1 MNQEENIIIINNEK
15 DSAMNYRERRHDD
28 WNDNYTLYR
37 DKVIT
42 NRLTQRQTVNVPLM
56 KYGMLTILKEINES
70 PLIYFENKDNNKTN
84 EILFNEVFDYYA
96 GKTKMNIKDRMDKK
110 QCILYGRT
118 FKKLNIVDGEFT
130 FEVVDPQ
137 DMLVE
142 RHVDPAMLDSARTII
157 QIGIFRTLTDI
168 LNNEDYSNRGK
179 DLLKAYV
186 GDMPIQEEESNFS
199 RFVDK
204 QKRMSDMGLID
215 AYDPVVGETY
225 IELNEVYRKE
235 YDKKLE
241 QNIIQVYVVAS
252 TDSGLIELYKKPL
265 HEVIGATEDNYWYD
279 HFPYTSWATD
289 IERTDFWSD
298 SPADIV
304 RQPNKLLNAWISQLS
319 ENRTLRNLNMHYYNA
334 SNSQFVPQT
343 FQPVAWGWYP
353 VPGNPNEL
361 IKDVQVPDLSESL
374 DEMQFVINIAEK
386 AIATSGTTGGT
397 IEDRQVTLGE
407 VQLAVANAKARTR
420 DISLFYNEDWKEFGE
435 KYVKMI
441 EAGKDKLDPIV
452 VYKKGRN
459 GKKLY
464 RKEIEV
470 GKLFTKSGY
479 DVDVKI
485 ASERQEQAIETINK
499 LQAVKSIMPNNKPL
513 NDIYEQ
519 RLLEFI
525 GLTSEEMRDVID
537 YQKSLEELSKAE
549 VPTPEELGGTMGMTP
564 QPTTRPQAPVIPQV
578 PTSPE
583 GMM

>member
-70 PLIYFENKDNNKTN
+70 PLIYFDNKDNNKTN

-130 FEVVDPQ
+130 FEIVDPQ

-142 RHVDPAMLDSARTII
+142 RHVDPAMLDSARTVI

-179 DLLKAYV
+179 ALLKGYV

-252 TDSGLIELYKKPL
+252 TDSGLI
-265 HEVIGATEDNYWYD
+265 
-279 HFPYTSWATD
+279 
-289 IERTDFWSD
+289 
-298 SPADIV
+298 
-304 RQPNKLLNAWISQLS
+304 
-319 ENRTLRNLNMHYYNA
+319 
-334 SNSQFVPQT
+334 
-343 FQPVAWGWYP
+343 
-353 VPGNPNEL
+353 
-361 IKDVQVPDLSESL
+361 
-374 DEMQFVINIAEK
+374 
-386 AIATSGTTGGT
+386 
-397 IEDRQVTLGE
+397 
-407 VQLAVANAKARTR
+407 
-420 DISLFYNEDWKEFGE
+420 
-435 KYVKMI
+435 
-441 EAGKDKLDPIV
+441 
-452 VYKKGRN
+452 
-459 GKKLY
+459 
-464 RKEIEV
+464 
-470 GKLFTKSGY
+470 
-479 DVDVKI
+479 
-485 ASERQEQAIETINK
+485 
-499 LQAVKSIMPNNKPL
+499 
-513 NDIYEQ
+513 
-519 RLLEFI
+519 
-525 GLTSEEMRDVID
+525 
-537 YQKSLEELSKAE
+537 
-549 VPTPEELGGTMGMTP
+549 
-564 QPTTRPQAPVIPQV
+564 
-578 PTSPE
+578 
-583 GMM
+583 

>member
-1 MNQEENIIIINNEK
+1 
-15 DSAMNYRERRHDD
+15 
-28 WNDNYTLYR
+28 
-37 DKVIT
+37 
-42 NRLTQRQTVNVPLM
+42 
-56 KYGMLTILKEINES
+56 
-70 PLIYFENKDNNKTN
+70 
-84 EILFNEVFDYYA
+84 
-96 GKTKMNIKDRMDKK
+96 
-110 QCILYGRT
+110 
-118 FKKLNIVDGEFT
+118 
-130 FEVVDPQ
+130 
-137 DMLVE
+137 
-142 RHVDPAMLDSARTII
+142 
-157 QIGIFRTLTDI
+157 
-168 LNNEDYSNRGK
+168 
-179 DLLKAYV
+179 
-186 GDMPIQEEESNFS
+186 
-199 RFVDK
+199 
-204 QKRMSDMGLID
+204 
-215 AYDPVVGETY
+215 
-225 IELNEVYRKE
+225 
-235 YDKKLE
+235 
-241 QNIIQVYVVAS
+241 
-252 TDSGLIELYKKPL
+252 
-265 HEVIGATEDNYWYD
+265 
-279 HFPYTSWATD
+279 
-289 IERTDFWSD
+289 
-298 SPADIV
+298 
-304 RQPNKLLNAWISQLS
+304 
-319 ENRTLRNLNMHYYNA
+319 MHYYNA

-537 YQKSLEELSKAE
+537 YQKSLEELSKAQ

-564 QPTTRPQAPVIPQV
+564 QAPARPQAPIIPQV